1 MSKDRETLKLEIE
14 FYKDLA
20 GKTFTAN
27 ILTLA
32 STVALFRTQGLTI
45 WVLIGFIVSAFL
57 TCSYALFLYLWRNR
71 IKEFK
76 EAC

>member
-32 STVALFRTQGLTI
+32 STVALFRTQGMTA
-45 WVLIGFIVSAFL
+45 WVVTGFVASA
-57 TCSYALFLYLWRNR
+57 S
-71 IKEFK
+71 
-76 EAC
+76 

>member
-32 STVALFRTQGLTI
+32 STVALFRTQGMTA
-45 WVLIGFIVSAFL
+45 WVVTGFVASAFL
-57 TCSYALFLYLWRNR
+57 TSSYALFLHLWKKR
-71 IKEFK
+71 IKEFE
-76 EAC
+76 EAN